1 MINKRIFLFVLGLYL
16 LITPTFAWLYDWD
29 YRQPINISNTAGDL
43 TNYQVRIDLNS
54 TNIGSNFNWSN
65 DGKDIRFTNSEENLL
80 NYYIKKWDSSG
91 QTAIIWVNV
100 TSLPNNTNTTIYM
113 YYGNPSATSES
124 DAEAV
129 FDFFDDFEDGI
140 LDGWNFE
147 GEYNWIDDPT
157 YRYEGHEAA
166 RSSLDLTSEGMTA
179 CMYQNITLSMQ
190 GDITFWW
197 SVRYGGFL
205 RFLIDGS
212 KEIEVDNNYG
222 WDDWSAALSS
232 GTHKIEWCY
241 EQGPEYFGGGYVDY
255 IIIRK
260 QADPEPS
267 VSSFGSEEEK
277 FSITLNSPSN
287 QTITNDNTPDFNFM
301 VSGTETSYSC
311 ELFINDTGYGTATA
325 NNNTATVITANQ
337 SLSDGTYD
345 WYIKCSA
352 GRPKQSEI
360 REITIDTTAP
370 SISNQQIST
379 NYYNGT
385 VNISDYNFITDKK
398 QIKIN
403 VSASDI
409 HLDSVWARIYN
420 SIIDYLMS
428 IVSGTIYE
436 VNVSLSKGYYNISSF
451 ANDTAGNQNNTANQS
466 ITVSDLDL
474 SSYFTVSDYKWDT
487 YEDII
492 ANSTINKV
500 KWINDTGTPL
510 SYKLN
515 VLGYY
520 VNGDSCEVNDVSYSV
535 SGGICNYT
543 HTINKDSVY
552 PDLEFYD
559 SNYGNGTPITQTL
572 GTEQTPT
579 GKWYRNVTLTYY
591 LPNGSTAPQ
600 GTFTNATTLTLCL
613 NSIITSG
620 EYIKYYNGTDFVDIT
635 PSVYGSWEKKT
646 VNSNIFYVLED
657 DLCNGDGIRD
667 FKVKVESNMY
677 SQYKFE
683 FGGIVN
689 INPSINAV
697 TLNISNLGYNN
708 EVILQVGV
716 TDGNGLSDR
725 KCVWIDDYF
734 NCSFGELNPV
744 VVNITNNLSY
754 FGTIYANDSQN
765 NIDSY
770 DINYSFTNNSY
781 FHNSSTSKNLS
792 YQEIYKIDNLKNNA
806 GNSLKYFISHAN
818 NYLGTLI
825 SGGNFSGELSSN
837 SNITLTSNWYGD
849 WLSETDSQYIANT
862 TEAGGNAWIKRD
874 INNTIDINFTNIQN
888 IDREGWT
895 CTKEIIN
902 ISANQFI
909 ENATICNKTN
919 VITKQQSNNTIYNDT
934 VIVDSYV
941 NAYYFV
947 NGSNTDTINY
957 SDILV
962 QTTLP
967 DWATNTS
974 PNIFSINLNSGKT
987 YNLTVNI
994 TGKPAVETEYS
1005 FTKNPVGGGEKNIY
1019 LATVKVYDSAV
1030 SDKEVWYYVPKS
1042 RLLNYEGGVSKL
1054 YIVDD
1059 KTSGFSVQDT
1069 NTSVIFKIPT
1079 TFGSSSFEPGN
1090 HTFKITYWTA
1100 GQLPG
1105 GGGGVPTTTEYLKV
1119 EPETIYLNITQP
1131 GNYTIKL
1138 NITWSG
1144 PTTTAKFDYS
1154 DELIPYIVSPKKFEN
1169 IELKNTTTINITFYI
1184 NDTVLAQQITTLIK
1198 RISGKIS
1205 IKVTHM
1211 GAIYL
1216 RYIPVDISVYKGVPP
1231 PPTTS
1236 VCGNGVC
1243 EPGENWLNC
1252 PEDCGGERIIKG
1264 LIILVISGVIIMI
1277 VTKV

>member
-1 MINKRIFLFVLGLYL
+1 MIDSSVAAENYFNTTKQSGTRIYSNGDYIGGNYYTNSIGNGYSDNCSDSDYDGFCDDPLNLFNGL
-16 LITPTFAWLYDWD
+16 AWD
-29 YRQPINISNTAGDL
+29 Y
-43 TNYQVRIDLNS
+43 
-54 TNIGSNFNWSN
+54 
-65 DGKDIRFTNSEENLL
+65 
-80 NYYIKKWDSSG
+80 
-91 QTAIIWVNV
+91 
-100 TSLPNNTNTTIYM
+100 LPY
-113 YYGNPSATSES
+113 S
-124 DAEAV
+124 D
-129 FDFFDDFEDGI
+129 
-140 LDGWNFE
+140 
-147 GEYNWIDDPT
+147 
-157 YRYEGHEAA
+157 
-166 RSSLDLTSEGMTA
+166 
-179 CMYQNITLSMQ
+179 
-190 GDITFWW
+190 
-197 SVRYGGFL
+197 
-205 RFLIDGS
+205 
-212 KEIEVDNNYG
+212 
-222 WDDWSAALSS
+222 
-232 GTHKIEWCY
+232 
-241 EQGPEYFGGGYVDY
+241 EYFS
-255 IIIRK
+255 II
-260 QADPEPS
+260 
-267 VSSFGSEEEK
+267 
-277 FSITLNSPSN
+277 LNSPPN
-287 QTITNDNTPDFNFM
+287 QTTTNDPTPDFNFT
-301 VSGTETSYSC
+301 VSGTASSYSC
-311 ELFINDTGYGTATA
+311 ELFINNTGYGTATA
-325 NNNTATVITANQ
+325 NNNIATIITANQ
-337 SLSDGTYD
+337 SLSDGTYS
-345 WYIKCSA
+345 WYINCTV
-352 GRPKQSEI
+352 GGHTEQSEI

-667 FKVKVESNMY
+667 FKVKVESNLF

-689 INPSINAV
+689 TNPSINAV